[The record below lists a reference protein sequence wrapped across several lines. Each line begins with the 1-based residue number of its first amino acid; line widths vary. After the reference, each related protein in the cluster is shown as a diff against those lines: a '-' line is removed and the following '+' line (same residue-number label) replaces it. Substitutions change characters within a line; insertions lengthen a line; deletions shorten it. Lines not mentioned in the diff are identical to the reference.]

1 MRVAKTIDVDSV
13 VSRDPDIDA
22 ADLNGEIVMMNIDKG
37 KYFALNEVGSRI
49 WNMIVKPQKVGNIID
64 SLLTEYEIDRLTC
77 ESEVLEFLGRMYEAG
92 LVNIA

>member
-77 ESEVLEFLGRMYEAG
+77 ENEVLNFLGRMYEAG
-92 LVNIA
+92 LINIA